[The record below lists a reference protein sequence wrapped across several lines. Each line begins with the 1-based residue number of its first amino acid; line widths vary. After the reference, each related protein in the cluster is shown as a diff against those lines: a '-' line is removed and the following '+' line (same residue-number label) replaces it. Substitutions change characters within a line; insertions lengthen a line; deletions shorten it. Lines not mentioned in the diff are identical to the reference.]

1 MIYRKRKEV
10 GSKASCDN
18 CVFKCWITFNGEN
31 QFPICTY
38 GIDKERFYISDENI
52 LPKTKI
58 CDSWEHK

>member
-1 MIYRKRKEV
+1 MKF
-10 GSKASCDN
+10 KASCDN